1 MCPRPGRTCTLFR
14 VCFLY
19 EWHSPAQIR
28 SANSKRKSSLRV
40 IYQGLLIFTPRHAGR
55 SPTSTSTHFTRRPS
69 STRLAPTDC
78 GPFEP
83 RPEVWPVGSFNSVP
97 QKKDGKPINVY
108 VLAYRA
114 RLPYPSWAQLVR
126 ATLCWNAKTKYHPF
140 MSMFV
145 ACTDRYTVTRRI
157 KRGKKK

>member
-1 MCPRPGRTCTLFR
+1 MCPRPGRTCALF
-14 VCFLY
+14 
-19 EWHSPAQIR
+19 R
-28 SANSKRKSSLRV
+28 SANSKK
-40 IYQGLLIFTPRHAGR
+40 GN
-55 SPTSTSTHFTRRPS
+55 RPS
-69 STRLAPTDC
+69 ESPNLQYQRRSHSHRATPGAAPHPHISHDAHPSTRLAPTDC

-83 RPEVWPVGSFNSVP
+83 RPEVWPVGSFNSIP
-97 QKKDGKPINVY
+97 QKKYGKPINVY

-145 ACTDRYTVTRRI
+145 ACTDRYTVTRRE
-157 KRGKKK
+157 KRGKKNKEKEGEG